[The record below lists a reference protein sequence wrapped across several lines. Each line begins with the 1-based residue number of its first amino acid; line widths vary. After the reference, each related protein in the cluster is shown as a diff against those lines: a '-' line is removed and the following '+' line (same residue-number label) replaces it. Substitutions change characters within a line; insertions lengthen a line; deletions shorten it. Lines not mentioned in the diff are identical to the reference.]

1 MPREMINESLLQW
14 IGRYQIGAV
23 LALSLG
29 GLYFSEQIAIA
40 ALVSGILMTLN
51 FQGMRFLL
59 AGISS
64 GEGNKTILSFLL
76 GFKLVLMMGALALLI
91 AVVKLDI
98 NGLLV
103 GLSSFF
109 PGIAFGIVHTQLTAG
124 SHELAEKES

>member
-1 MPREMINESLLQW
+1 MMTVSLLQW

-29 GLYFSEQIAIA
+29 GLYFSPEMAMA
-40 ALVSGILMTLN
+40 TLVSGILMTLN

-59 AGISS
+59 AGISQ
-64 GEGNKTILSFLL
+64 GDGNSTFYAILL
-76 GFKLVLMMGALALLI
+76 GFKLLVMLGMVAILI
-91 AVVKLDI
+91 AVLELNL

-109 PGIAFGIVHTQLTAG
+109 PGVALGIVHMQLTAG
-124 SHELAEKES
+124 SHELVEEES